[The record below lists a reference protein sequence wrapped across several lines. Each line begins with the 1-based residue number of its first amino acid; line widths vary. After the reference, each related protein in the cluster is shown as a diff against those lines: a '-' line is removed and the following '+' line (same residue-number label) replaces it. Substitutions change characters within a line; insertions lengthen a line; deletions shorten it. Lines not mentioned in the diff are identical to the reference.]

1 MATNK
6 HAIIRYQT
14 LDKCF
19 RNTGRKYFIEDL
31 MKACSEAIE
40 NYIGFEVKISR
51 RQIFGDISFMKEND
65 GYLIVLDEKCKDG
78 KRVYYRYKDV
88 NFSIFNQPMN
98 VKEEQQLREAILTL
112 SRFKG
117 MPQFDWVEELAM
129 KLETKLNLK
138 DITSKVI
145 EFDENK
151 YLVGKNFISDLY
163 DAILSKLV
171 LNISYKSFKVEEAIE
186 IIFHPYYLKQYN
198 NRWFVFG
205 RNHTYNS
212 IQNLSLDRIISIEE
226 THIEYIGND
235 LVDFE
240 EYFEDIIGVSI
251 ENEPVQT
258 IVLKVE
264 KSLLPYIKTKPL
276 HESQFVKAFDENYG
290 LVIIKVIPNYELE
303 SLILS
308 LGDRI
313 EVLDPKLFR
322 NKIAGK
328 IKIVNQ
334 LYI

>member
-31 MKACSEAIE
+31 MQACSEAIE
-40 NYIGFEVKISR
+40 KYTGFEVKISR
-51 RQIFGDISFMKEND
+51 RQIFGDITFMKENE
-65 GYLIVLDEKCKDG
+65 GYLIELDEHCKDG

-88 NFSIFNQPMN
+88 NFSILNQPMN

-138 DITSKVI
+138 DVTSKVI

-151 YLVGKNFISDLY
+151 YLVGKNFISHLY
-163 DAILSKLV
+163 DAILSKQV
-171 LNISYKSFKVEEAIE
+171 LNISYKSFKVEDAIE

-226 THIEYIGND
+226 AKIEYIEND

-258 IVLKVE
+258 VVLKVE
-264 KSLLPYIKTKPL
+264 KSLLPYIQTKPL
-276 HESQFVKAFDENYG
+276 HESQFIKPFDENYG
-290 LVIIKVIPNYELE
+290 LVVIKVIPNYELE

-308 LGDRI
+308 FGERLEVMEPEVLREKLKDRI
-313 EVLDPKLFR
+313 KKLR
-322 NKIAGK
+322 EI
-328 IKIVNQ
+328 
-334 LYI
+334 Y

>member
-1 MATNK
+1 MAINK
-6 HAIIRYQT
+6 HAYLRHKT
-14 LDKCF
+14 LDRCF
-19 RNTGRKYFIEDL
+19 RDTRRNYFMDDL
-31 MKACSEAIE
+31 IQECQYALTEYMGVID
-40 NYIGFEVKISR
+40 GVKR
-51 RQIFGDISFMKEND
+51 RQIFNDIAYMESEG
-65 GYLIVLDEKCKDG
+65 GYSIILDRLKDG

-88 NFSIFNQPMN
+88 NFSILNQPMN

-138 DITSKVI
+138 DVTSKVI

-151 YLVGKNFISDLY
+151 YLVGKNFISYLY
-163 DAILSKLV
+163 DAILSKQV
-171 LNISYKSFKVEEAIE
+171 LNVSYKSFKVEEAIE

-212 IQNLSLDRIISIEE
+212 IQNLSLDRIISIEG
-226 THIEYIGND
+226 THIEYIEND

-251 ENEPVQT
+251 ENEPVQAV
-258 IVLKVE
+258 VLKVE
-264 KSLLPYIKTKPL
+264 KSLLPYIQTKPL
-276 HESQFVKAFDENYG
+276 HESQFIKPFDENYG
-290 LVIIKVIPNYELE
+290 LVVIKVIPNYELE

-308 LGDRI
+308 FGERVELLEPEALREKLRDRI
-313 EVLDPKLFR
+313 KKLSA
-322 NKIAGK
+322 I
-328 IKIVNQ
+328 
-334 LYI
+334 Y

>member
-19 RNTGRKYFIEDL
+19 RNTGRRYFIEDL
-31 MKACSEAIE
+31 MQACSEAIE
-40 NYIGFEVKISR
+40 KYTGFEVKISR
-51 RQIFGDISFMKEND
+51 RQIFGDITFMKENE
-65 GYLIVLDEKCKDG
+65 GYLIELDDRCKDG

-88 NFSIFNQPMN
+88 NFSILNQPMN

-138 DITSKVI
+138 DVTSKVI

-151 YLVGKNFISDLY
+151 YLVGKNFISNLY
-163 DAILSKLV
+163 DAILSKQV

-226 THIEYIGND
+226 THIEYIEND

-258 IVLKVE
+258 VVLKVE
-264 KSLLPYIKTKPL
+264 KSLLPYIQTKPL
-276 HESQFVKAFDENYG
+276 HESQFIKPFDENYG
-290 LVIIKVIPNYELE
+290 LVVIKVIPNYELE

-308 LGDRI
+308 FGERVELLEPEALREKLKDRI
-313 EVLDPKLFR
+313 KKLSD
-322 NKIAGK
+322 I
-328 IKIVNQ
+328 
-334 LYI
+334 Y

>member
-31 MKACSEAIE
+31 MKACSDAIE
-40 NYIGFEVKISR
+40 KYTGIEANISR
-51 RQIFGDISFMKEND
+51 RQIFGDITFLKENE
-65 GYLIVLDEKCKDG
+65 GYLIELDDRCKDG

-88 NFSIFNQPMN
+88 NFSILNQPMN

-138 DITSKVI
+138 DVTSKVI

-163 DAILSKLV
+163 DTILSKQV

-212 IQNLSLDRIISIEE
+212 IQNLSLDRIISIEAVQ
-226 THIEYIGND
+226 IEYIEND

-258 IVLKVE
+258 VVLKVE
-264 KSLLPYIKTKPL
+264 KSLLPYIQTKPL
-276 HESQFVKAFDENYG
+276 HESQFIKPFNDNYG
-290 LVIIKVIPNYELE
+290 LVVIKVIPNYELE

-308 LGDRI
+308 FGERVEVMEPEVLREKLKDRI
-313 EVLDPKLFR
+313 KKL
-322 NKIAGK
+322 KTI
-328 IKIVNQ
+328 
-334 LYI
+334 Y

>member
-14 LDKCF
+14 LDQCF

-40 NYIGFEVKISR
+40 KYTGIEANISR
-51 RQIFGDISFMKEND
+51 RQIFGDITFMKENE
-65 GYLIVLDEKCKDG
+65 GYMIELDEDCKDG

-88 NFSIFNQPMN
+88 NFSIMNQPMN
-98 VKEEQQLREAILTL
+98 VREEQQLREALITLT
-112 SRFKG
+112 RFKG

-138 DITSKVI
+138 EVPSKVI

-151 YLVGKNFISDLY
+151 YLVGKNYISDLY
-163 DAILSKLV
+163 DTILSKQV
-171 LNISYKSFKVEEAIE
+171 LNIQYKSFKVDEPIE
-186 IIFHPYYLKQYN
+186 IVFHPYYLKQYN

-205 RNHTYNS
+205 RNQIYNS
-212 IQNLSLDRIISIEE
+212 IQNLSLDRILNIE
-226 THIEYIGND
+226 HNNQIQFIDND

-251 ENEPVQT
+251 ENETVQT
-258 IVLKVE
+258 VVLKVE
-264 KSLLPYIKTKPL
+264 KSLLPYIQTKPL
-276 HESQFVKAFDENYG
+276 HESQFIKPFDENFG
-290 LVIIKVIPNYELE
+290 LVVIKVIPNYELE

-308 LGDRI
+308 FGERV
-313 EVLDPKLFR
+313 EVLEPEEVR
-322 NKIAGK
+322 GK
-328 IKIVNQ
+328 IVGRIKKLNEV
-334 LYI
+334 Y

>member
-31 MKACSEAIE
+31 MKACSDAIE
-40 NYIGFEVKISR
+40 KYTGIEANISR
-51 RQIFGDISFMKEND
+51 RQIFGDITFLKENE
-65 GYLIVLDEKCKDG
+65 GYLIELDDRCKDG

-88 NFSIFNQPMN
+88 NFSILNQPMN

-138 DITSKVI
+138 DVTSKVI

-163 DAILSKLV
+163 DAILSKQV
-171 LNISYKSFKVEEAIE
+171 LNICYKSFKVEEAIE

-212 IQNLSLDRIISIEE
+212 IQNLSLDRILNIE
-226 THIEYIGND
+226 HNNQIQFIDND
-235 LVDFE
+235 LVDFN

-251 ENEPVQT
+251 ENESVQT
-258 IVLKVE
+258 VVLKVE
-264 KSLLPYIKTKPL
+264 KSLLPYIQTKPL
-276 HESQFVKAFDENYG
+276 HESQFIKSFDENFG
-290 LVIIKVIPNYELE
+290 LVVIKVIPNYELE

-308 LGDRI
+308 FGERVELLEPEALKEKLKDRI
-313 EVLDPKLFR
+313 KKLNEV
-322 NKIAGK
+322 
-328 IKIVNQ
+328 
-334 LYI
+334 Y

>member
-14 LDKCF
+14 LDQCF

-40 NYIGFEVKISR
+40 KYTGYEAKISR
-51 RQIFGDISFMKEND
+51 RQIFGDITFMKENE
-65 GYLIVLDEKCKDG
+65 GYMIELDDQCKDG

-88 NFSIFNQPMN
+88 NFSIMNQPMN
-98 VKEEQQLREAILTL
+98 VREEQQLREALITLT
-112 SRFKG
+112 RFKG

-138 DITSKVI
+138 EVSSKVI

-151 YLVGKNFISDLY
+151 YLVGKNYISDLY
-163 DAILSKLV
+163 EAILSKQV
-171 LNISYKSFKVEEAIE
+171 LNIQYKSFKVDEPIE
-186 IIFHPYYLKQYN
+186 IVFHPYYLKQYN

-205 RNHTYNS
+205 RNQIYNS
-212 IQNLSLDRIISIEE
+212 IQNLSLDRIITIEE
-226 THIEYIGND
+226 AQIEYIEND

-251 ENEPVQT
+251 ENESVQT

-264 KSLLPYIKTKPL
+264 KSLLPYIQTKPL
-276 HESQFVKAFDENYG
+276 HESQFIKPFDEHFG
-290 LVIIKVIPNYELE
+290 LVVIKVIPNYELE

-308 LGDRI
+308 FGERV
-313 EVLDPKLFR
+313 EVLEPEGVR
-322 NKIAGK
+322 E
-328 IKIVNQ
+328 KIVGRIKKLNEV
-334 LYI
+334 Y

>member
-1 MATNK
+1 MAVNK
-6 HAIIRYQT
+6 HSYLRHKT

-19 RNTGRKYFIEDL
+19 RDTRRKYFIDDLIKDCQNALSEYLGVEDGI
-31 MKACSEAIE
+31 K
-40 NYIGFEVKISR
+40 R
-51 RQIFGDISFMKEND
+51 RQIFNDISYMESEG
-65 GYLIVLDEKCKDG
+65 GYSIILDRLKDG

-88 NFSIFNQPMN
+88 NFSILNQPMN

-138 DITSKVI
+138 DVSSKVI

-151 YLVGKNFISDLY
+151 YLVGKKFISDLY
-163 DAILSKLV
+163 DAILSKQV
-171 LNISYKSFKVEEAIE
+171 LNINYKSFKVEEAIE

-205 RNHTYNS
+205 RNKIYNS

-226 THIEYIGND
+226 FQIEYIEND

-251 ENEPVQT
+251 ENESVQT

-264 KSLLPYIKTKPL
+264 KSLLPYIQTKPL
-276 HESQFVKAFDENYG
+276 HESQFIKPFDENYG
-290 LVIIKVIPNYELE
+290 LVVIKVIPNYELE

-308 LGDRI
+308 FGERVEVMEPEALRGTLKGRI
-313 EVLDPKLFR
+313 NKLSA
-322 NKIAGK
+322 I
-328 IKIVNQ
+328 
-334 LYI
+334 Y

>member
-31 MKACSEAIE
+31 MQACSEAIE
-40 NYIGFEVKISR
+40 KYTGFEVKISR
-51 RQIFGDISFMKEND
+51 RQIFGDITFMKENE
-65 GYLIVLDEKCKDG
+65 GYLIELDEHCKDG

-88 NFSIFNQPMN
+88 NFSILNQPMN

-138 DITSKVI
+138 DISTKVI

-151 YLVGKNFISDLY
+151 YLVGQNYISDLY
-163 DAILSKLV
+163 DAILSKQV
-171 LNISYKSFKVEEAIE
+171 LNMSYKSFKVEEAIE

-205 RNHTYNS
+205 RNKEYDS
-212 IQNLSLDRIISIEE
+212 IQNLSLDRIL
-226 THIEYIGND
+226 HIEQSSLEFKEND
-235 LVDFE
+235 LVDFS

-251 ENEPVQT
+251 EQSPIEKV
-258 IVLKVE
+258 VLKVE
-264 KSLLPYIKTKPL
+264 KSLLPYIQTKPL
-276 HESQFVKAFDENYG
+276 HESQYDKALDENYG
-290 LVIIKVIPNYELE
+290 LVIINVIPNYELE

-308 LGDRI
+308 FGERV
-313 EVLDPKLFR
+313 EVLEPEALRRKLR
-322 NKIAGK
+322 HRIMKLSAI
-328 IKIVNQ
+328 
-334 LYI
+334 Y

>member
-14 LDKCF
+14 LDNCF
-19 RNTGRKYFIEDL
+19 RNTGRRYFMEDL
-31 MKACSEAIE
+31 MQACSEAIE
-40 NYIGFEVKISR
+40 KHTGFEVKISR
-51 RQIFGDISFMKEND
+51 RQIFGDITFMKENE
-65 GYLIVLDEKCKDG
+65 GYLIELDERCKDG

-88 NFSIFNQPMN
+88 NFSILNQPMN

-138 DITSKVI
+138 DVTSKVI

-151 YLVGKNFISDLY
+151 YLVGKNYISDLY
-163 DAILSKLV
+163 EAILSKQV
-171 LNISYKSFKVEEAIE
+171 LNIQYKSFKVDVPIE

-226 THIEYIGND
+226 THIEYIEND

-258 IVLKVE
+258 VVLKVE
-264 KSLLPYIKTKPL
+264 KSLLPYIQTKPL
-276 HESQFVKAFDENYG
+276 HESQFIKPFDENFG
-290 LVIIKVIPNYELE
+290 LVVIKVIPNYELE

-308 LGDRI
+308 FGERVEVMDPEVLRGKLKDRI
-313 EVLDPKLFR
+313 KKLST
-322 NKIAGK
+322 I
-328 IKIVNQ
+328 
-334 LYI
+334 Y